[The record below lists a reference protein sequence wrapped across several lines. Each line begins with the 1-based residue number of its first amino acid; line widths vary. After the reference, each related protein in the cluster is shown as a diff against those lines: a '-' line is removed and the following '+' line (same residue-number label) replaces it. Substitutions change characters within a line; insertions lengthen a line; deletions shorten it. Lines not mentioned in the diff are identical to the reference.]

1 MNLNINIGID
11 FGTTNIC
18 ISYYSNN
25 KETILLDGDSYLI
38 PSYITFANTILIGN
52 EAKNITIDDKYKLNN
67 LKRLIGEKYCL
78 KYNSYPYEIKP
89 DTNNNITIVVDN
101 NIYYIEELLCMFF
114 NKIKSIVYNHF
125 NSKNII
131 INSVLT
137 VPAYFNDNQR
147 SILKSCAEFTG
158 IHILKLIN
166 EPTAAAISYF
176 HNITNITSKTIM
188 IYDLGGGTFDI
199 TVLNYEDSIYNV
211 LETYGNPQ
219 LGGEDFDNCLAFYC
233 LEQFCSINNFDIINI
248 YNNKNYKNIYKKI
261 KNECKKCKEALSY
274 QLYYD
279 IYIDSLYM
287 GIDLIIKINR
297 SVFESVCKNEFT
309 KCKDLLNNITTKI
322 DEIILIGGSTRMP
335 QIKTILNNY
344 YPNIPINDTIDPD
357 QTVAIGASIIAY
369 NLLDN
374 PTVLLDVV
382 NLPIGIEINGGINS
396 ILIHKNTVVP
406 YKICKT
412 FSTEYDY
419 QPSFDLKIWE
429 GESLYANQNNFL
441 GKIDVKNLPLV
452 KKGELKIFV
461 TFKIDFNN
469 ILHITIK
476 YNNTK
481 IKNTLTKNNNLLQLE
496 NSEWINVSI
505 KLFEFKNFLINK
517 LSIANS
523 TLCTKINKLL
533 DWINMINNKDILIS
547 SSLTVDNICKMQDN
561 IELLSIECL

>member
-176 HNITNITSKTIM
+176 HNIINITSKTIM

-533 DWINMINNKDILIS
+533 DWINMINNKDILSS